1 MEMDSVCMCAVLNI
15 IYFRLGGG
23 NTFLECSLLILGNPT
38 LPSII
43 GSRLLI
49 NLKEAGDLG
58 LNESTNYRLDSTSA
72 SEIVF
77 VEGNTEGQQLFL
89 FSMYGITFFKKY
101 FCSFAGLDTSS
112 KSERFTSVEA
122 TMEFEG
128 RPF

>member
-1 MEMDSVCMCAVLNI
+1 MNSVSMCFTLNI
-15 IYFRLGGG
+15 IYFNLGEG
-23 NTFLECSLLILGNPT
+23 NTSLECLQLIIGNPT

-49 NLKEAGDLG
+49 NLKEVGDLG
-58 LNESTNYRLDSTSA
+58 LNESMNYRLDSTSA

-77 VEGNTEGQQLFL
+77 VEGNIEGQQLFL